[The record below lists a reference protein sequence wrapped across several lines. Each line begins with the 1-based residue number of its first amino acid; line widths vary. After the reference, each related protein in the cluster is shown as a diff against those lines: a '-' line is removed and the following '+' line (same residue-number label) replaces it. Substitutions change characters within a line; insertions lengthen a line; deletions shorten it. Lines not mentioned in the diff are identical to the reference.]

1 MSYNTYDCIDAGTE
15 NCPCYLALTGDCLT
29 CSRLQ
34 GKDCC
39 DCNWRGVCIYNEFV
53 QGNRKV
59 NNPRTEFEA
68 KILEKKFYLDDLV
81 IFILDVGKGFA
92 IKASHPGSY
101 VFLRGRQS
109 SHFYD
114 LPISVMRADVEKGT
128 IHVAVKIIAL
138 KTKALLEEPER
149 FVLRG
154 VYRNGIQGVSA
165 LRPSK
170 TKDQKILFIAKGIGV
185 APAILAANALRYRN
199 KVDFVLDTEKI
210 STELISDYLGE
221 KGNHEVKEI
230 NEENGA
236 VGELGIIK
244 YLTLNNEQDRR
255 DLVRLLKKEN
265 YDCVAVLASDYFV
278 DTIGALVR
286 KTLPGVKLA
295 NSNNFHI
302 CCGEGVCGACSFVN
316 EEGDTIRM
324 CKCQRR
330 E

>member
-1 MSYNTYDCIDAGTE
+1 MNYNTYDCIDAGTE
-15 NCPCYLALTGDCLT
+15 NCPCYLALTGDCLI

-59 NNPRTEFEA
+59 NNPRAEFEA

-81 IFILDVGKGFA
+81 IFVLDVGKGFA

-101 VFLRGRQS
+101 VFLRGRES

-114 LPISVMRADVEKGT
+114 LPISVMHADVEKGT

-138 KTKALLEEPER
+138 KTKALLEESER
-149 FVLRG
+149 FILRG

-165 LRPSK
+165 LRPSR
-170 TKDQKILFIAKGIGV
+170 TKGQKILLIAKGIGV
-185 APAILAANALRYRN
+185 APAILTANALRRQN

-210 STELISDYLGE
+210 STELIHDYLEG
-221 KGNHEVKEI
+221 KYKIGDVKEEV
-230 NEENGA
+230 NCSD
-236 VGELGIIK
+236 ELGTIK
-244 YLTLNNEQDRR
+244 YLTLNNEEDQK
-255 DLVRLLKKEN
+255 DLLRLLKKEN
-265 YDCVAVLASDYFV
+265 YDCVSVLASDYFV

-286 KTLPGVKLA
+286 KTLPEAKFA
-295 NSNNFHI
+295 NSNNFRI
-302 CCGEGVCGACSFVN
+302 CCGEGICGACSFVN
-316 EEGDTIRM
+316 DAGETIRM
-324 CKCQRR
+324 CKCQRK